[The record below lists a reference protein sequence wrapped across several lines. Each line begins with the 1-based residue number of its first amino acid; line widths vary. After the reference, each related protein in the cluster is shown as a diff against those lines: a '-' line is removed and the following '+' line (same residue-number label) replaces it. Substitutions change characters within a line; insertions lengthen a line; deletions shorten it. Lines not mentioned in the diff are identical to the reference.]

1 MLERAPVSVALG
13 AVCLL
18 LAGSGEPIASALA
31 WDRAAILQGELWRLW
46 SAHLVHFSASHA
58 GANALVLVA
67 LGMAAEPLA
76 GSRRF
81 AQVLVAGALLIS
93 LGLLVLAPGLQEY
106 RGASGLAVLTAV
118 LGGQLAWR
126 RYPGSRQLL
135 ACAALALAGK
145 TFWEAFASSAGF
157 AELPAGVGV
166 AWQAHVLGALV
177 GGYVAAVVRSPQGRA
192 SHG

>member
-1 MLERAPVSVALG
+1 MFKRAPVSFTLAAL
-13 AVCLL
+13 CML
-18 LAGSGEPIASALA
+18 LAGTGEPTASALA
-31 WDRAAILQGELWRLW
+31 WDRAAILHGELWRLW
-46 SAHLVHFSASHA
+46 TGHFVHFSASHA
-58 GANALVLVA
+58 GVNALVLIS

-81 AQVLVAGALLIS
+81 AQLLGAGGLLVS

-145 TFWEAFASSAGF
+145 TFWEAVAATAGF
-157 AELPAGVGV
+157 AELPAGVSV

-177 GGYVAAVVRSPQGRA
+177 GGGVAAAFHALQAQKRHA
-192 SHG
+192 

>member
-1 MLERAPVSVALG
+1 MFKRAPVSFTLA
-13 AVCLL
+13 AVCML
-18 LAGSGEPIASALA
+18 LAGTGEPTASALA
-31 WDRAAILQGELWRLW
+31 WDRAAILHGELWRLW
-46 SAHLVHFSASHA
+46 TGHLVHFSFSHA
-58 GANALVLVA
+58 GVDALVVVSM
-67 LGMAAEPLA
+67 GMAAEPMA

-81 AQVLVAGALLIS
+81 AQLLGTGALLIS

-118 LGGQLAWR
+118 LGGQLAWQ

-145 TFWEAFASSAGF
+145 TFWETFASNPGF
-157 AELPAGVGV
+157 AGLPAGVGV

-177 GGYVAAVVRSPQGRA
+177 GGCVTAAFHAPQAQDR
-192 SHG
+192 HG